1 MPIKTRGLTT
11 ADVAAVVAM
20 TSEQT
25 DSQQVYRRVET
36 IAAETCGFVLLTTL
50 KFVEAEG
57 VVERIHSSDPASH
70 PIGGR
75 KPLDKLT
82 ESHGGKDGDVFL
94 AATKADVARAFYDHT
109 FLFGM
114 GIGSILNAP
123 IRHASYRLG
132 TLNFCGTDSQ
142 YGTEEI
148 ETATILAGLLV
159 PCLLQETVAKPANN
173 PAVYSGDRR

>member
-1 MPIKTRGLTT
+1 MPIKTRSLST
-11 ADVAAVVAM
+11 ADIAAVVAM
-20 TSEQT
+20 TSERT
-25 DSQQVYRRVET
+25 DPQHVYKLVET
-36 IAAETCGFVLLTTL
+36 IAAETCGYVLLTTL

-70 PIGGR
+70 PVGGR

-82 ESHGGKDGDVFL
+82 ESHGGKEGDVFL

-109 FLFGM
+109 FLFEI

-123 IRHASYRLG
+123 IRHAGCRLG

-142 YGTEEI
+142 YGPQEI
-148 ETATILAGLLV
+148 ETAKVLGGLLV
-159 PCLLQETVAKPANN
+159 PSLLQETSMSARP
-173 PAVYSGDRR
+173 PRCRP

>member
-1 MPIKTRGLTT
+1 MPIKTRSLST
-11 ADVAAVVAM
+11 ADIAAVVAM
-20 TSEQT
+20 TS
-25 DSQQVYRRVET
+25 DRIDAQQVYRLVET

-57 VVERIHSSDPASH
+57 VVERIHSSDPPSH

-82 ESHGGKDGDVFL
+82 ESHGGNEGDVFH
-94 AATKADVARAFYDHT
+94 AATQADVARAFYDHT
-109 FLFGM
+109 FLFEM

-123 IRHASYRLG
+123 IRHAGRRFG

-142 YGTEEI
+142 YGAEEI

-159 PCLLQETVAKPANN
+159 PCLQRETVLLASPAF
-173 PAVYSGDRR
+173 